1 MRAIKTL
8 ALVDCIA
15 CEDTRRTGLLLTSL
29 KTFYP
34 SFFSHPKRPDFISY
48 YDEVEQT
55 KVPLIIEKLEF
66 GLSVALVSDAGTP
79 LISDP
84 GYKLVAEC
92 RKRNIPIVPIP
103 GPSSV
108 LAALSVSGLST
119 NQFLF
124 IGYVPKRKERR
135 IKLFTDLHRFIDT
148 SIYIKP
154 TIVSFETALRLKES
168 LQDLQD
174 TFGDIEVTIER
185 ELSKMHEEVWIGKIT
200 EALKREFKGEIVLL
214 FQLHPDV
221 SS

>member
-1 MRAIKTL
+1 MRGVKTL

-34 SFFSHPKRPDFISY
+34 SYFSHTRRPEFISY

-92 RKRNIPIVPIP
+92 RKRNISVVPVP
-103 GPSSV
+103 GVSSV
-108 LAALSVSGLST
+108 LAALSVSGLPP

-124 IGYVPKRKERR
+124 IGYLPKSKERR
-135 IKLFTDLHRFIDT
+135 IKLFKDLYRCIDT

-154 TIVSFETALRLKES
+154 TIVCFETALRLEES
-168 LQDLQD
+168 LHDLQD
-174 TFGDIEVTIER
+174 IFGDYDVTIAR
-185 ELSKMHEEVWIGKIT
+185 ELTKVHEEVWMGKIT

-214 FQLHPDV
+214 FN
-221 SS
+221 